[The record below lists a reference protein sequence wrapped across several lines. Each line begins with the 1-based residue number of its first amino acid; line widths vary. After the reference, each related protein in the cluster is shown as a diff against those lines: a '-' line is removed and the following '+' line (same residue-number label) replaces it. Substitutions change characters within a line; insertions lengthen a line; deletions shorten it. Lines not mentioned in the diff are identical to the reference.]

1 MREKKMGMRAVLTRL
16 LGIATVACALV
27 ATPAVA
33 NAETQVMPDGVNAE
47 VLSLKQVNN
56 EPVQIT
62 EPGSYV
68 LKTAEG
74 EVTPSLGYTI
84 DAPSATRINPVRIY
98 IDGTVYVNG
107 YTHNSV
113 GQTRWL
119 FNIKQGSN
127 IEFIGVNNP
136 CVSFHDKNGGSQ
148 SVSGFL
154 TDRYYDGGYKNAS
167 GDISVSL
174 GIGDGSQN
182 FFLSYSSRV
191 NQKVPAISL
200 GSAEGKLTAKFEK
213 LKIQGYVGKSG
224 AVAGNAQEYA
234 VPVHLFR
241 EGRDT
246 TGGNTNPFTATF
258 TDCVFYDTSGD
269 FNGAVSVDGNSSFKM
284 PKDGSAVAK
293 LTATF
298 NNCSFSGHNGG
309 GNGENLGVR
318 QTNNSY
324 KSVEASR
331 YFANSSI
338 LNTYAVAG
346 VMGVTNATVNLNSCT
361 MNNFHSTR
369 SSSADNTLTVDAL
382 NVARSAR
389 CNINGGEISRYGAR
403 GNTCVV
409 YAAGTLTLSGSPTI
423 ASFWKNSHAG
433 DTTTGDGYTEA
444 DIATGT
450 AKSLYIP
457 KKTSPDATAPAL
469 NLASDLSVRG
479 GDDHVWVSIE
489 ETADSNGV
497 KSRVLG
503 SCESNKIEGVV
514 PDGSS
519 KNDDNSDKY
528 EIVNLNGDLTFRETI
543 HQHKWKVEAD
553 GMGVKASCVGPFRNS
568 ECEYGMGED
577 GEPKKYLSATYKLS
591 MSKATSSQSTELVYD
606 GCPVKIALN
615 KDGAWNL
622 EQMGVTASEEF
633 TWYQCKSQADAEAYQ
648 NGTKLKDAPTDAG
661 YYYVVTSFKTASGQ
675 TLEGKKAFEI
685 SPRRLVRNK
694 NYKFTLKD
702 GGKGAG
708 KYAYDG
714 KEHQP
719 VVESAKFKNGA
730 DEWVDLVEGKD
741 YELSARSESGLKQTE
756 PGQYECI
763 VIGKGNFTTDG
774 GTTSVLTLK
783 WEIVDVARFD
793 LEVTGFEGAYDG
805 EKHGITVN
813 VKNDPV
819 PADMKIEYRE
829 DGGDWTTDKPTY
841 RNAAEYTTYYRVTAS
856 DYLTVTGKA
865 TVKISKADQD
875 MPVGLVGNN
884 WTTCSSKDGS
894 ISGVTKAMEYRR
906 GSSGGYQKITSDDK
920 LIGLTKSGTY
930 YVRYAEDNNHNASA
944 DAEVKIEPGPHA
956 VADNAAWKS
965 NGEGSH
971 VKRCKYCKTEQERQ
985 PCRWKYEIVTPA
997 TPEADG
1003 VRQKVCRVCNG
1014 KWDEEP
1020 YTYVDTYKPVIY
1032 DLQDGDA
1039 YCESVSFDVFDDRD
1053 ETVTVTDNG
1062 RELESGKDG
1071 RYTAKAAEGDAGAE
1085 HVIVATDAAD
1095 NSETFTIKM
1104 YAEHAYEWTIDK
1116 QPTVTETGSKH
1127 GTCSVCGH
1135 ESGAVEIPAL
1145 AVKGYS
1151 GKYDGKDHS
1160 VDASALP
1167 DGAVVEYKAADGG
1180 WTSVAPSIKDA
1191 GSVMVDYRV
1200 TIDGAAVDGK
1210 VTLEVKPCAITV
1222 TAQDASKTYGESD
1235 PKFTYDVTSGKL
1247 VEGESLQGIEI
1258 EREDNDNVR
1267 DGGYALHLT
1276 QPEGAN
1282 SNYKITFKD
1291 GAFTIDKRELSVTWD
1306 TTTEFTYDGERHC
1319 PQAKLRNVIEGDDVS
1334 AYVDGA
1340 KVKAGTYTAKITELT
1355 GDDAGNYKLPA
1366 EGLTCE
1372 FSIKK
1377 APQGAPKVQATAE
1390 TVSGK
1395 SDGKITGVDA
1405 KMEWRA
1411 KDSGEYQGVPDGVT
1425 EITDCAVGTYEVRYR
1440 ADSDHDASTAT
1451 EVTVNAGGK
1460 LVVTLPAKQ
1469 VGYTITANPDELDWH
1484 GSTTLTVSIE
1494 SGYFTDNDSYAVKV
1508 NNAVV
1513 TPDARGEFTVQNAE
1527 SDLVVTVEGV
1537 RKHEAVNEEWLSD
1550 DSTHWHKCACGDK
1563 IDEAKHDFE
1572 WVVVKAPT
1580 ATEKGSKQQKCKV
1593 CGHRLA
1599 EVEIPAATIVG
1610 YSDEYDGDYHTVD
1623 AKGLPEGAT
1632 AQYSTDGKNWSSE
1645 APKIKDVGTLTV
1657 AYQVTIDGATAEG
1670 EVTLEVKPC
1679 AITVTAQDASKTYG
1693 EADPVF
1699 TWDVTSGKLVAGET
1713 LQGLEIERENN
1724 DNVRDGGYALQLT
1737 QPEGANPN
1745 YSITFVDGVFTI
1757 NQRLLTVT
1765 WGTSEFVYDG
1775 EEHCPEATL
1784 GNVNGKD
1791 DLGATVVGSQV
1802 EAGDSYQA
1810 TLTALT
1816 GKAAGNYALPT
1827 EGLTCGFSIKNADQD
1842 APKVQA
1848 EAEAVSG
1855 KHDGKIVGVDATMEW
1870 RAKDAAKYQ
1879 AVGEGVTELTD
1890 LAAGVYEVRY
1900 QAKANYD
1907 ASSATEITV
1916 AAGRKLV
1923 VALPTNQQGYT
1934 LTATATELD
1943 WHGTATLTMSIDSAY
1958 FAGKGYAVKV
1968 DGKAIELSD
1977 KGTYELKD
1985 VEGDVNVTVE
1995 GVLKHEPDGTGWAH
2009 DAKNHWRVCRCG
2021 EVIDKA
2027 EHTFEWV
2034 VDKPATVE
2042 AKGKKHQECAVCREK
2057 GKTEEIAILAPE
2069 ITDGKGQTMVVEA
2082 AKDLTFR
2089 SSAPIRYFQKVLVDD
2104 KEVAAE
2110 NYVLTEGSTIV
2121 TLKASFLKTLG
2132 VGEHKL
2138 SVVSATGTAETTFTV
2153 AEAAK
2158 PAPGQTTT
2166 TTTTT
2171 TATSK
2176 PKKKD
2181 GKSALPASGDS
2192 AYVMAGAVLAAG
2204 VAALLLALV
2213 VKRRS

>member
-1 MREKKMGMRAVLTRL
+1 MGMRTALTRL

-33 NAETQVMPDGVNAE
+33 SAETQVPANTQ
-47 VLSLKQVNN
+47 VLSLGQAGK
-56 EPVQIT
+56 EPVKIT
-62 EPGSYV
+62 EPGCYV
-68 LKTAEG
+68 LRTSENQT
-74 EVTPSLGYTI
+74 TPSSGYVI
-84 DAPSATRINPVRIY
+84 DVPNATSYNPVTIY

-107 YTHNSV
+107 STNSLV

-119 FNIKQGSN
+119 FNIKRGSN
-127 IEFIGVNNP
+127 IEFIGINNP
-136 CVSFHDKNGGSQ
+136 CVSFHDKNGGNQ

-182 FFLSYSSRV
+182 FSISYSSRV

-200 GSAEGKLTAKFEK
+200 GIAEGELTAKFEK
-213 LKIQGYVGKSG
+213 LKIQDYVGKSG
-224 AVAGNAQEYA
+224 AVAGNAQEHA

-241 EGRDT
+241 EGRST
-246 TGGNTNPFTATF
+246 TGGNTNSFTATF

-298 NNCSFSGHNGG
+298 NNCSFSGS
-309 GNGENLGVR
+309 NGENLGVR
-318 QTNNSY
+318 QTNKSY
-324 KSVEASR
+324 ESVEASR

-361 MNNFHSTR
+361 MSNFHSTR

-457 KKTSPDATAPAL
+457 KKKSSDATAPVL
-469 NLASDLSVRG
+469 NLASGLSVRG
-479 GDDHVWVSIE
+479 GDDHVWISIE

-503 SCESNKIEGVV
+503 TCESNKIEGVV

-553 GMGVKASCVGPFRNS
+553 GMGVRASCAGPFRNS

-577 GEPKKYLSATYKLS
+577 GEPKKYLRATYKLS

-633 TWYQCKSQADAEAYQ
+633 AWYQCKSQADAEAYK
-648 NGTKLKDAPTDAG
+648 NGTKLKDAPADAG
-661 YYYVVTSFKTASGQ
+661 YYYAVTSFKTASGQ

-685 SPRRLVRNK
+685 SPRRLIK
-694 NYKFTLKD
+694 NQSYKFTLKD

-730 DEWVDLVEGKD
+730 GEWVDLVEGKD

-763 VIGKGNFTTDG
+763 VIGKGNFTTNG
-774 GTTSVLTLK
+774 GTTSVLMLK
-783 WEIVDVARFD
+783 WEIVDVSRFD
-793 LEVTGFEGAYDG
+793 LEVAGFDGTYDG
-805 EKHGITVN
+805 DEHGITVN

-856 DYLTVTGKA
+856 DYLTVKGSA
-865 TVKISKADQD
+865 TVKISKAGQD
-875 MPVGLVGNN
+875 APTGFVGNN

-894 ISGVTKAMEYRR
+894 ISGVTKKMEYRHEL
-906 GSSGGYQKITSDDK
+906 SKEYQKITSNDK
-920 LIGLTKSGTY
+920 LTGLAKSGTY
-930 YVRYAEDNNHNASA
+930 YVRYAEDSNHNASA

-956 VADNAAWKS
+956 VADNAAWKP

-1014 KWDEEP
+1014 RWDEER
-1020 YTYVDTYKPVIY
+1020 YTYVDTYAPTIY
-1032 DLQDGDA
+1032 DLWVDKA

-1053 ETVTVTDNG
+1053 ETVTVTDG
-1062 RELESGKDG
+1062 GKELKAGKDG
-1071 RYTAKAAEGDAGAE
+1071 KYTVKAAEGDVGAE
-1085 HVIVATDAAD
+1085 HVIVATDTAGNKEAI
-1095 NSETFTIKM
+1095 TIKM
-1104 YAEHAYEWTIDK
+1104 YAEHAYKWTIDK

-1135 ESGAVEIPAL
+1135 ESGAVEVPAL

-1167 DGAVVEYKAADGG
+1167 EGAVVEYKAADGG
-1180 WTSVAPSIKDA
+1180 WTSVAPSIKDV
-1191 GSVMVDYRV
+1191 GSVTVDYRV
-1200 TIDGAAVDGK
+1200 TIDDAAVDGK
-1210 VTLEVKPCAITV
+1210 VTLEVKPRAITV
-1222 TAQDASKTYGESD
+1222 AAQDASKTYGEDD
-1235 PKFTYDVTSGKL
+1235 PKFTYDVTSGEL

-1258 EREDNDNVR
+1258 EREDCDAVR

-1291 GAFTIDKRELSVTWD
+1291 GTFTIDKRELSVTWD
-1306 TTTEFTYDGERHC
+1306 TTTEFTYDGEKHC
-1319 PQAKLRNVIEGDDVS
+1319 PQAKLHNVIEGDDVS

-1411 KDSGEYQGVPDGVT
+1411 KGSGEYQGVPDGVT
-1425 EITDCAVGTYEVRYR
+1425 EITDCSVGTYEVRYR
-1440 ADSDHDASTAT
+1440 ADSDHDASSAT

-1469 VGYTITANPDELDWH
+1469 VGYTITASPDELDWH
-1484 GSTTLTVSIE
+1484 GSTTLTVGIE
-1494 SGYFTDNDSYAVKV
+1494 SGYFTDNDSYAIKV

-1537 RKHEAVNEEWLSD
+1537 RKHEAVNDEWLSD

-1593 CGHRLA
+1593 CGHKLA
-1599 EVEIPAATIVG
+1599 EVEIPAAAIVG
-1610 YSDEYDGDYHTVD
+1610 YSDEYDGAYHTVD
-1623 AKGLPEGAT
+1623 ATSLPKGAT
-1632 AQYSTDGKNWSSE
+1632 AKYSTDGKNWSPE

-1657 AYQVTIDGATAEG
+1657 SYEVTIDGVKAEG
-1670 EVTLEVKPC
+1670 KVTLEVKPR
-1679 AITVTAQDASKTYG
+1679 AITVAADTSSKTYG

-1699 TWDVTSGKLVAGET
+1699 TWAITSGELVEGES
-1713 LQGLEIERENN
+1713 LQGIEIEHEDD
-1724 DNVRDGGYALQLT
+1724 DNVREGGYALQLT

-1745 YSITFVDGVFTI
+1745 YGITFVDGTFTI

-1765 WGTSEFVYDG
+1765 WGTTEFTYDG
-1775 EEHCPEATL
+1775 KEHCPVATL
-1784 GNVNGKD
+1784 GNVIGKD
-1791 DLGATVVGSQV
+1791 DLGATVEGSQV

-1810 TLTALT
+1810 NLTALT

-1827 EGLTCGFSIKNADQD
+1827 EGLTCDFSIKNAAQG
-1842 APKVQA
+1842 APVVQA
-1848 EAEAVSG
+1848 AAETVSG
-1855 KHDGKIVGVDATMEW
+1855 KRDGKITGVDATMEW
-1870 RAKDAAKYQ
+1870 RAKGADEYQ
-1879 AVGEGVTELTD
+1879 AVDEGTAELTG
-1890 LAAGVYEVRY
+1890 LAAGTYEVRC
-1900 QAKANYD
+1900 QAKVNYD
-1907 ASSATEITV
+1907 ASSATEVTV
-1916 AAGRKLV
+1916 AAGPKLV
-1923 VALPTNQQGYT
+1923 VTLPSNQVGYALTS
-1934 LTATATELD
+1934 TATELD

-1958 FAGKGYAVKV
+1958 FAGKDYAVKV
-1968 DGKAIELSD
+1968 DGEAVKLSA

-1995 GVLKHEPDGTGWAH
+1995 GILKHEPDGSGWAH
-2009 DAKNHWRVCRCG
+2009 DAKNHWHVCRCG
-2021 EVIDKA
+2021 EVLDKT

-2034 VDKPATVE
+2034 IDKPATVE
-2042 AKGKKHQECAVCREK
+2042 AKGEKHQECTVCGEK
-2057 GKTEEIAILAPE
+2057 GKSEEIAILTPE
-2069 ITDGKGQTMVVEA
+2069 IIDGKGQTMVVDA
-2082 AKDLTFR
+2082 AKDLSFR
-2089 SSAPIRYFQKVLVDD
+2089 SSAPLEFFQKVLVDD

-2138 SVVSATGTAETTFTV
+2138 SVVSTTGTAETNFIV

-2158 PAPGQTTT
+2158 PAPGQATTT
-2166 TTTTT
+2166 TTITTT
-2171 TATSK
+2171 TSK
-2176 PKKKD
+2176 PKKKA
-2181 GKSALPASGDS
+2181 GKETLPESGDS
-2192 AYVMAGAVLAAG
+2192 TYVIAGAVLAAG
-2204 VAALLLALV
+2204 MAALLLAWAM
-2213 VKRRS
+2213 KRRA

>member
-1 MREKKMGMRAVLTRL
+1 MREKKMGMRAALTRL

-33 NAETQVMPDGVNAE
+33 SVETQVPANTQ
-47 VLSLKQVNN
+47 VLSLGQAGK
-56 EPVQIT
+56 EPVKIT
-62 EPGSYV
+62 EPGCYV
-68 LKTAEG
+68 LRTSENQT
-74 EVTPSLGYTI
+74 TPSSGYVI
-84 DAPSATRINPVRIY
+84 DVPNATSYNPVTIY

-107 YTHNSV
+107 STNSLV

-119 FNIKQGSN
+119 FNIKRGSN
-127 IEFIGVNNP
+127 IEFIGINNP
-136 CVSFHDKNGGSQ
+136 CVSFHDKNGGNQ

-167 GDISVSL
+167 GGISVSL
-174 GIGDGSQN
+174 KLGDGSQN
-182 FFLSYSSRV
+182 FFLSYSSRLG
-191 NQKVPAISL
+191 QKVPAISL
-200 GSAEGKLTAKFEK
+200 GSTEGELTAKFEK
-213 LKIQGYVGKSG
+213 LKIQDYVGKSG

-234 VPVHLFR
+234 VPVRLFR

-246 TGGNTNPFTATF
+246 TGGNTKPFTATF

-318 QTNNSY
+318 QTNKSY
-324 KSVEASR
+324 SSVEASR
-331 YFANSSI
+331 YFANSSV

-361 MNNFHSTR
+361 MSNFHSTR

-389 CNINGGEISRYGAR
+389 CNINGGDISRYGAR

-457 KKTSPDATAPAL
+457 KKKSSDVTAPVL
-469 NLASDLSVRG
+469 NLASGLSVRG
-479 GDDHVWVSIE
+479 GFGDNVWISIE

-503 SCESNKIEGVV
+503 TCESNEIEGVV

-519 KNDDNSDKY
+519 ENDDNSDKY

-553 GMGVKASCVGPFRNS
+553 GLGVRASCVGPFRNS
-568 ECEYGMGED
+568 ECEYGKDEN
-577 GEPKKYLSATYKLS
+577 GEPKKYLTATYKLS
-591 MSKATSSQSTELVYD
+591 MSKATSSQSAELVYD

-622 EQMGVTASEEF
+622 EQMGVTASDEF
-633 TWYQCKSQADAEAYQ
+633 TWYQCKSQADAEAYK
-648 NGTKLKDAPTDAG
+648 NGTKLKGAPTDAG

-675 TLEGKKAFEI
+675 TLEGKKSFEI
-685 SPRRLVRNK
+685 SPRRLIK
-694 NYKFTLKD
+694 NQSYKFTLKD

-730 DEWVDLVEGKD
+730 GEWVDLVEGKD

-783 WEIVDVARFD
+783 WEIVDVSRFD
-793 LEVTGFEGAYDG
+793 LEVAGFDGTYDG
-805 EKHGITVN
+805 DEHGITVN

-829 DGGDWTTDKPTY
+829 DGGDWTTKKPTY
-841 RNAAEYTTYYRVTAS
+841 RNADEYTTSYRVTAS
-856 DYLTVTGKA
+856 DYLTVTGSA
-865 TVKISKADQD
+865 TVKISKADQKA
-875 MPVGLVGNN
+875 PTGLVGNN

-894 ISGVTKAMEYRR
+894 ISGVTKKMEYRHEL
-906 GSSGGYQKITSDDK
+906 SKEYQKITSNDK
-920 LIGLTKSGTY
+920 LTGLAKSGTY
-930 YVRYAEDNNHNASA
+930 YVRFAEDSNHNASA
-944 DAEVKIEPGPHA
+944 DAEVKIEQGPHA
-956 VADNAAWKS
+956 VADNAAWKP
-965 NGEGSH
+965 NGEGGH
-971 VKRCKYCKTEQERQ
+971 VKACKYCKKTQERQ

-1003 VRQKVCRVCNG
+1003 VRQKVCRVCSG

-1032 DLQDGDA
+1032 DLWVDKT
-1039 YCESVSFDVFDDRD
+1039 YCESVSFDVIDDRD

-1062 RELESGKDG
+1062 KELEAGKDG

-1085 HVIVATDAAD
+1085 HVIVATDTAG
-1095 NSETFTIKM
+1095 NKETITIKM

-1116 QPTVTETGSKH
+1116 QPTVSEAGSKH
-1127 GTCSVCGH
+1127 GKCSVCGH
-1135 ESGAVEIPAL
+1135 ESGAVEVPAL

-1151 GKYDGKDHS
+1151 GKYDGKEHS

-1167 DGAVVEYKAADGG
+1167 EGSVVEYKAADGG

-1191 GSVMVDYRV
+1191 GSVTVDYRV

-1210 VTLEVKPCAITV
+1210 VTLEVKPRAITV
-1222 TAQDASKTYGESD
+1222 TALDASKTYGEND
-1235 PKFTYDVTSGKL
+1235 PKFTYDVTSGEL

-1258 EREDNDNVR
+1258 EREDCDAVR

-1291 GAFTIDKRELSVTWD
+1291 GTFTIDKRELSVTWN
-1306 TTTEFTYDGERHC
+1306 TATEFTYDGEKHC
-1319 PQAKLRNVIEGDDVS
+1319 PQAKLHNVIEGDDVS

-1355 GDDAGNYKLPA
+1355 GGDAGNYKLPA

-1411 KDSGEYQGVPDGVT
+1411 KGSGEYQGVPDGVT

-1440 ADSDHDASTAT
+1440 ADSDHDASSAT

-1460 LVVTLPAKQ
+1460 LVVTLPSKQ

-1484 GSTTLTVSIE
+1484 GSTTLTVGIE

-1513 TPDARGEFTVQNAE
+1513 APDARGEFTVQNAE

-1537 RKHEAVNEEWLSD
+1537 RKHEAVNDEWLSD
-1550 DSTHWHKCACGDK
+1550 DSTHWHECACGDK
-1563 IDEAKHDFE
+1563 IDEAEHDFE

-1593 CGHRLA
+1593 CGHKLA
-1599 EVEIPAATIVG
+1599 EVEIPAAAIVG
-1610 YSDEYDGDYHTVD
+1610 YSDEYDGAYHTVD
-1623 AKGLPEGAT
+1623 ATSLPKGAT
-1632 AQYSTDGKNWSSE
+1632 AKYSTDGKNWSPE

-1657 AYQVTIDGATAEG
+1657 SYEVTIDGVKAG
-1670 EVTLEVKPC
+1670 GKVTLEVKPC
-1679 AITVTAQDASKTYG
+1679 AITVAANASSKTYG

-1699 TWDVTSGKLVAGET
+1699 TWAITSGELVEGES
-1713 LQGLEIERENN
+1713 LDGIEIEREDN
-1724 DNVRDGGYALQLT
+1724 DNVRDGGYALQPT
-1737 QPEGANPN
+1737 QAKGANPN

-1757 NQRLLTVT
+1757 NQRVLTVT
-1765 WGTSEFVYDG
+1765 WGTTEFTYDG
-1775 EEHCPEATL
+1775 KEHCPVATL
-1784 GNVNGKD
+1784 GNVIGKD
-1791 DLGATVVGSQV
+1791 GLGATVEGSQV

-1810 TLTALT
+1810 NLTALT

-1827 EGLTCGFSIKNADQD
+1827 EGLTCDFSITNAAQG
-1842 APKVQA
+1842 APVVQA
-1848 EAEAVSG
+1848 AAETVSG
-1855 KHDGKIVGVDATMEW
+1855 KSDGKVTGVDATMEW
-1870 RAKDAAKYQ
+1870 RAKGAAEYQ
-1879 AVGEGVTELTD
+1879 AVGEGTAELTG
-1890 LAAGVYEVRY
+1890 LAAGTYEVRY
-1900 QAKANYD
+1900 QAKTNYD
-1907 ASSATEITV
+1907 ASSATEVTV
-1916 AAGRKLV
+1916 AAGPKLV
-1923 VALPTNQQGYT
+1923 VTLPSNQVGYALSS
-1934 LTATATELD
+1934 TATELD

-1958 FAGKGYAVKV
+1958 FAGKDYAVKV
-1968 DGKAIELSD
+1968 NGTSVKLSA
-1977 KGTYELKD
+1977 KGAYELKD

-1995 GVLKHEPDGTGWAH
+1995 GILKHEPDGSGWAH
-2009 DAKNHWRVCRCG
+2009 DAKNHWHVCRCG
-2021 EVIDKA
+2021 EVLDKA

-2034 VDKPATVE
+2034 IDKPATTE
-2042 AKGKKHQECAVCREK
+2042 AKGEKHQECRVCGEK
-2057 GKTEEIAILAPE
+2057 GKSEEIAILAPE
-2069 ITDGKGQTMVVEA
+2069 ITDGKGQTMVVDA
-2082 AKDLTFR
+2082 AKDLSFR
-2089 SSAPIRYFQKVLVDD
+2089 SSAPIEFFQKVLVDD

-2121 TLKASFLKTLG
+2121 TLKTSFLKTLG

-2153 AEAAK
+2153 AEAAN

-2171 TATSK
+2171 TTTSK
-2176 PKKKD
+2176 PKKKAS
-2181 GKSALPASGDS
+2181 KETLPESGDS

-2204 VAALLLALV
+2204 VAALLLAWTM
-2213 VKRRS
+2213 KRRA

>member
-1 MREKKMGMRAVLTRL
+1 MEMRAALTRL

-27 ATPAVA
+27 AMPAVA
-33 NAETQVMPDGVNAE
+33 NAETQVPANTQ
-47 VLSLKQVNN
+47 VLSLGQAGK
-56 EPVQIT
+56 EPVKIT
-62 EPGSYV
+62 EPGCYV
-68 LKTAEG
+68 LRTSENQT
-74 EVTPSLGYTI
+74 TPSSGYVI
-84 DAPSATRINPVRIY
+84 DVPNATSYNPVTIY

-107 YTHNSV
+107 STNSLV

-127 IEFIGVNNP
+127 IEFIGINNP
-136 CVSFHDKNGGSQ
+136 CVSFHDQNGGRQ

-154 TDRYYDGGYKNAS
+154 TDRYYDGGYKKAS
-167 GDISVSL
+167 GDISVGL
-174 GIGDGSQN
+174 GVGDGSQN
-182 FFLSYSSRV
+182 FILSYGSKYE
-191 NQKVPAISL
+191 QKVPAISL
-200 GSAEGKLTAKFEK
+200 GNTKGKLSANFSK
-213 LKIQGYVGKSG
+213 LMIRDYAGKSHNSLG
-224 AVAGNAQEYA
+224 EVSPYSILEYA
-234 VPVHLFR
+234 VPVRLFR
-241 EGRDT
+241 SSFSDDGK
-246 TGGNTNPFTATF
+246 GNINKLNATF
-258 TDCVFYDTSGD
+258 TDCAFWNTSGD
-269 FNGAVSVDGNSSFKM
+269 YNGAVSIVGNPRGGVNS
-284 PKDGSAVAK
+284 DVASR

-298 NNCSFSGHNGG
+298 ENCRFGSDADSGIW
-309 GNGENLGVR
+309 
-318 QTNNSY
+318 QTNNKY
-324 KSVEASR
+324 PTVEETTE
-331 YFANSSI
+331 FAQVQE
-338 LNTYAVAG
+338 TGKCAVAG

-361 MNNFHSTR
+361 MSNFHSTR

-409 YAAGTLTLSGSPTI
+409 YAAGTLTLNGSPEI
-423 ASFWKNSHAG
+423 ASYWKNSHADDTNYG
-433 DTTTGDGYTEA
+433 DKYTEA
-444 DIATGT
+444 DKATGT
-450 AKSLYIP
+450 AKSLYVP
-457 KKTSPDATAPAL
+457 KKKSVDANVPAL
-469 NLASDLSVRG
+469 NIASDFSVRG
-479 GDDHVWVSIE
+479 GFGDNVWISIE

-503 SCESNKIEGVV
+503 TCESNKIEGVV

-519 KNDDNSDKY
+519 ENDDNSDKY
-528 EIVNLNGDLTFRETI
+528 EVVNLNGDLTFRETI

-553 GMGVKASCVGPFRNS
+553 GMGVRASCVGPFRNS
-568 ECEYGMGED
+568 ECEYGKDEN
-577 GEPKKYLSATYKLS
+577 GEPKKYLTATYKLS
-591 MSKATSSQSTELVYD
+591 MSKATSSQSTALVYD

-622 EQMGVTASEEF
+622 EQMGVTASDEF
-633 TWYQCKSQADAEAYQ
+633 TWYQCKSQADAEAYK
-648 NGTKLKDAPTDAG
+648 NGTKLKGAPTDAG

-675 TLEGKKAFEI
+675 TLEGKKSFEI
-685 SPRRLVRNK
+685 SQRRLVK
-694 NYKFTLKD
+694 NQSYKFTLKD

-730 DEWVDLVEGKD
+730 GEWVDLVEGKD

-783 WEIVDVARFD
+783 WEIVDVSRFD
-793 LEVTGFEGAYDG
+793 LEVAGFDGTYDG
-805 EKHGITVN
+805 DEHGITVN

-829 DGGDWTTDKPTY
+829 DGGGWTTDKPTY

-856 DYLTVTGKA
+856 DYLTVKGSA
-865 TVKISKADQD
+865 TVKISKADQKA
-875 MPVGLVGNN
+875 PTGLVGNN

-894 ISGVTKAMEYRR
+894 ISGVTKKMEYRHEL
-906 GSSGGYQKITSDDK
+906 SKEYQKITSNDK
-920 LIGLTKSGTY
+920 LTGLAKSGTY
-930 YVRYAEDNNHNASA
+930 YVRYAEDSNHNASA

-956 VADNAAWKS
+956 VADNAAWKP

-1003 VRQKVCRVCNG
+1003 VRQKVCRVCG
-1014 KWDEEP
+1014 YEWYEKES
-1020 YTYVDTYKPVIY
+1020 YTYKDTYAPTIY
-1032 DLQDGDA
+1032 DLWEDNA
-1039 YCESVSFDVFDDRD
+1039 YCEGVSFDVIDDRD

-1062 RELESGKDG
+1062 KELKAGKDG
-1071 RYTAKAAEGDAGAE
+1071 KYTVKAAEGDAGAE
-1085 HVIVATDAAD
+1085 HVIVATDAAS
-1095 NSETFTIKM
+1095 NAETRKIKM
-1104 YAEHAYEWTIDK
+1104 NAEHAYKWTIDK

-1167 DGAVVEYKAADGG
+1167 EGAVVEYKAADSS
-1180 WTSVAPSIKDA
+1180 WTSDAPSIRDA
-1191 GSVMVDYRV
+1191 GSVTVDYRV

-1210 VTLEVKPCAITV
+1210 VTLEVKPRAITV
-1222 TAQDASKTYGESD
+1222 TALDASKTYGEND
-1235 PKFTYDVTSGKL
+1235 PKFTYDVTSGEL

-1258 EREDNDNVR
+1258 ERDDDDSVR
-1267 DGGYALHLT
+1267 DGGYALRLT

-1291 GAFTIDKRELSVTWD
+1291 GTFTIGKRELSVTWD
-1306 TTTEFTYDGERHC
+1306 TTTEFTYDGEKHC
-1319 PQAKLRNVIEGDDVS
+1319 PQAKLHNVIEGDDVS

-1411 KDSGEYQGVPDGVT
+1411 KGSGEYQGVPDGVT
-1425 EITDCAVGTYEVRYR
+1425 EIMDCAVGTYEVRYR
-1440 ADSDHDASTAT
+1440 ADGDHDASSAT

-1460 LVVTLPAKQ
+1460 LVVTLPSKQ

-1484 GSTTLTVSIE
+1484 GSTTLTVGIE

-1508 NNAVV
+1508 NDAVV

-1537 RKHEAVNEEWLSD
+1537 RKHEAVNDEWLSD
-1550 DSTHWHKCACGDK
+1550 DSAHWHQCACGDK

-1593 CGHRLA
+1593 CGHKLA
-1599 EVEIPAATIVG
+1599 EVEIPAAAIVG

-1623 AKGLPEGAT
+1623 ATSLPKGAT
-1632 AQYSTDGKNWSSE
+1632 AKYSTDGKNWSPE
-1645 APKIKDVGTLTV
+1645 TPKIKDVGTLTV
-1657 AYQVTIDGATAEG
+1657 SYEVTIDGVKAEG
-1670 EVTLEVKPC
+1670 KVTLEVKPC

-1699 TWDVTSGKLVAGET
+1699 TWDVTSGELVEGES
-1713 LQGLEIERENN
+1713 LQGIEIEREDD
-1724 DNVRDGGYALQLT
+1724 DNVREGGYALQLT

-1745 YSITFVDGVFTI
+1745 YNITFVDGTFTI

-1765 WGTSEFVYDG
+1765 WGTTEFTYDG
-1775 EEHCPEATL
+1775 KEHCPEATL
-1784 GNVNGKD
+1784 GNVIGKD
-1791 DLGATVVGSQV
+1791 DLGATVEGSQT

-1810 TLTALT
+1810 NLTALT

-1827 EGLTCGFSIKNADQD
+1827 EGLTCDFSIKSAAQG
-1842 APKVQA
+1842 APVVQA
-1848 EAEAVSG
+1848 AAETVSG
-1855 KHDGKIVGVDATMEW
+1855 KGDGKITGVDATMEW
-1870 RAKDAAKYQ
+1870 RAKGAAEYQ
-1879 AVGEGVTELTD
+1879 AVGEGVTELKD

-1907 ASSATEITV
+1907 ASSVTEVTV

-1923 VALPTNQQGYT
+1923 VSLPTNQEGYA
-1934 LTATATELD
+1934 LTSTATELD

-1958 FAGKGYAVKV
+1958 FAGKDYAVKV
-1968 DGKAIELSD
+1968 NGTSVKLSA

-1995 GVLKHEPDGTGWAH
+1995 GILKHEPDGSGWAH
-2009 DAKNHWRVCRCG
+2009 DAKNHWHVCRCG

-2027 EHTFEWV
+2027 EHAFEWV
-2034 VDKPATVE
+2034 VDKPATTE
-2042 AKGKKHQECAVCREK
+2042 TKGEWHQECSACGEK
-2057 GKTEEIAILAPE
+2057 GKTEAIPAPE
-2069 ITDGKGQTMVVEA
+2069 IIDGKGQMMVVDA
-2082 AKDLTFR
+2082 AKDLNFR
-2089 SSAPIRYFQKVLVDD
+2089 SSAPLKYFQKVLVDD

-2121 TLKASFLKTLG
+2121 TLKASFLNTLG
-2132 VGEHKL
+2132 VGEHML
-2138 SVVSATGTAETTFTV
+2138 SVVSTTGTAETTFTV

-2158 PAPGQTTT
+2158 PAPGQTATT

-2171 TATSK
+2171 FK
-2176 PKKKD
+2176 PKKKA
-2181 GKSALPASGDS
+2181 GKETLPESGDS
-2192 AYVMAGAVLAAG
+2192 EYAMAGAVLAAG
-2204 VAALLLALV
+2204 MAALLLAWAM
-2213 VKRRS
+2213 KRRA

>member
-1 MREKKMGMRAVLTRL
+1 MKEKKMGMRAALTRL

-33 NAETQVMPDGVNAE
+33 NAETQVPANTQ
-47 VLSLKQVNN
+47 VLSLGQAGK
-56 EPVQIT
+56 EPVKIT
-62 EPGSYV
+62 EPGCYV
-68 LKTAEG
+68 LRTSENQT
-74 EVTPSLGYTI
+74 TPSSGYVI
-84 DAPSATRINPVRIY
+84 DVPNATSYNPVTIY

-107 YTHNSV
+107 STNSLV

-127 IEFIGVNNP
+127 IEFIGINNP
-136 CVSFHDKNGGSQ
+136 CVSFHDQNGGRQ

-167 GDISVSL
+167 GGISVSL
-174 GIGDGSQN
+174 KLGDGSQN
-182 FFLSYSSRV
+182 FFLSYSSRLD
-191 NQKVPAISL
+191 QKVPAISL
-200 GSAEGKLTAKFEK
+200 GSTEGELTAKFEK
-213 LKIQGYVGKSG
+213 LKIQGYVGRSG

-234 VPVHLFR
+234 VPAHLFR

-246 TGGNTNPFTATF
+246 TGGNINPFTATF
-258 TDCVFYDTSGD
+258 TDCEFYDTSGD

-298 NNCSFSGHNGG
+298 NNCSFSGS
-309 GNGENLGVR
+309 NGENLGVR

-324 KSVEASR
+324 ESVEASR

-361 MNNFHSTR
+361 MSNFHSTR

-389 CNINGGEISRYGAR
+389 CNINGGDISRYGAR

-457 KKTSPDATAPAL
+457 KKKSSDATAPVL
-469 NLASDLSVRG
+469 NLASGLSVRG
-479 GDDHVWVSIE
+479 GDDHVWISIE

-497 KSRVLG
+497 KSRALG
-503 SCESNKIEGVV
+503 TCESNKIEGVV

-519 KNDDNSDKY
+519 ENDDNSDKY
-528 EIVNLNGDLTFRETI
+528 EVVNLNGDLTFRETI

-553 GMGVKASCVGPFRNS
+553 GMGVRASCVGPFRNS
-568 ECEYGMGED
+568 ECEYGKDENGEV
-577 GEPKKYLSATYKLS
+577 KKYLRATYKLS

-622 EQMGVTASEEF
+622 EQMGVTASDEF
-633 TWYQCKSQADAEAYQ
+633 TWYQCKSQADAEAYK
-648 NGTKLKDAPTDAG
+648 NGTKLKGAPMDAG

-685 SPRRLVRNK
+685 SQRRLVK
-694 NYKFTLKD
+694 NQSYKFTLKD

-730 DEWVDLVEGKD
+730 GEWVDLVEGKD

-783 WEIVDVARFD
+783 WEIVDVSRFD
-793 LEVTGFEGAYDG
+793 LEVAGFDGTYDG
-805 EKHGITVN
+805 DEHGITVN
-813 VKNDPV
+813 VKSDPV

-856 DYLTVTGKA
+856 DYLTVKGSA

-875 MPVGLVGNN
+875 APAGLVGNN
-884 WTTCSSKDGS
+884 WTTCNSKDGS
-894 ISGVTKAMEYRR
+894 ISGVTKKMEYRHEL
-906 GSSGGYQKITSDDK
+906 SKEYQKITSDDK
-920 LIGLTKSGTY
+920 LTGFAKSGTY
-930 YVRYAEDNNHNASA
+930 YVRYAEDSNHNASA
-944 DAEVKIEPGPHA
+944 DAEVKIEQGPHA
-956 VADNAAWKS
+956 VADNAAWKP

-971 VKRCKYCKTEQERQ
+971 VKVCKYCKKTQERQ

-1014 KWDEEP
+1014 RWDEER
-1020 YTYVDTYKPVIY
+1020 YTYVDTYAPTIY
-1032 DLQDGDA
+1032 DLWVDKA

-1062 RELESGKDG
+1062 KELKAGKDG
-1071 RYTAKAAEGDAGAE
+1071 KYTAKAAEGDAGTE
-1085 HVIVATDAAD
+1085 HVIVATDTAG
-1095 NSETFTIKM
+1095 NKETITIKM
-1104 YAEHAYEWTIDK
+1104 YAEHAYKWTIDK
-1116 QPTVTETGSKH
+1116 QPTVSEAGSKH
-1127 GTCSVCGH
+1127 GKCSVCGH
-1135 ESGAVEIPAL
+1135 ESGTVEVPAL

-1160 VDASALP
+1160 VDASAMP
-1167 DGAVVEYKAADGG
+1167 EGAVVEYKAADGS
-1180 WTSVAPSIKDA
+1180 WTSDAPSIRDA
-1191 GSVMVDYRV
+1191 GSVTVDYRV
-1200 TIDGAAVDGK
+1200 TIDGAAVEGK
-1210 VTLEVKPCAITV
+1210 VTLEVKPRAITV
-1222 TAQDASKTYGESD
+1222 AAQDASKTYGEDD
-1235 PKFTYDVTSGKL
+1235 PKFTYDVTSGEL

-1258 EREDNDNVR
+1258 ERDDDDSVR
-1267 DGGYALHLT
+1267 DGGYALRLT

-1291 GAFTIDKRELSVTWD
+1291 GTFTIGKRELSVTWD
-1306 TTTEFTYDGERHC
+1306 TTTEFTYDGEEHC
-1319 PQAKLRNVIEGDDVS
+1319 PQAKLHNVIEGDDVS

-1411 KDSGEYQGVPDGVT
+1411 KGSGEYQGVPEGVT
-1425 EITDCAVGTYEVRYR
+1425 EIVGRAVGTYEVRYR
-1440 ADSDHDASTAT
+1440 ADSDHDASSAT

-1460 LVVTLPAKQ
+1460 FVVTLPAKQ
-1469 VGYTITANPDELDWH
+1469 VGYTIAASPDELDWH

-1537 RKHEAVNEEWLSD
+1537 RKHEAVNDEWLSD
-1550 DSTHWHKCACGDK
+1550 DSAHWHQCACGDK

-1593 CGHRLA
+1593 CGHKLA
-1599 EVEIPAATIVG
+1599 EVEIPAAAIVG

-1623 AKGLPEGAT
+1623 ATSLPEGAT
-1632 AQYSTDGKNWSSE
+1632 AKYSTDGKNWSPE

-1670 EVTLEVKPC
+1670 EVTLEVKPR
-1679 AITVTAQDASKTYG
+1679 AITVAADASSKTYG

-1699 TWDVTSGKLVAGET
+1699 TWDVTSGELVEGES
-1713 LQGLEIERENN
+1713 LQGLEIERE
-1724 DNVRDGGYALQLT
+1724 DDDSVRDGGYALHLT
-1737 QPEGANPN
+1737 QAKDANPN
-1745 YSITFVDGVFTI
+1745 YNITFVDGVFTI
-1757 NQRLLTVT
+1757 NQRVLTVK

-1775 EEHCPEATL
+1775 KEHCPEATL
-1784 GNVNGKD
+1784 GNVIDDD
-1791 DLGATVVGSQV
+1791 DLGATVEGSQV

-1810 TLTALT
+1810 NLTALT

-1827 EGLTCGFSIKNADQD
+1827 EGLTCDFSIKNAAQG
-1842 APKVQA
+1842 APVVQA
-1848 EAEAVSG
+1848 AAETVSG
-1855 KHDGKIVGVDATMEW
+1855 KRDGKVTGVDATMEW
-1870 RAKDAAKYQ
+1870 RAKGADEYQ
-1879 AVGEGVTELTD
+1879 AVDEGTAELTG
-1890 LAAGVYEVRY
+1890 LAAGTYEVRY
-1900 QAKANYD
+1900 QAKVNYD
-1907 ASSATEITV
+1907 ASSATEVTV
-1916 AAGRKLV
+1916 AAGPKLV
-1923 VALPTNQQGYT
+1923 VTLPSNQVGYALTS
-1934 LTATATELD
+1934 TATELD

-1968 DGKAIELSD
+1968 DGEAVKLSA

-1995 GVLKHEPDGTGWAH
+1995 GVLKHEPDGSGWAH
-2009 DAKNHWRVCRCG
+2009 DTKNHWHVCRCG
-2021 EVIDKA
+2021 EVLDKA

-2034 VDKPATVE
+2034 VDKPATTE
-2042 AKGKKHQECAVCREK
+2042 AKGEKHQECRVCGEK
-2057 GKTEEIAILAPE
+2057 GKSEEIAILAPE
-2069 ITDGKGQTMVVEA
+2069 IIDGKGQTMVVDA
-2082 AKDLTFR
+2082 AKDLSFR
-2089 SSAPIRYFQKVLVDD
+2089 SNAPLKFFQKVLVDD

-2138 SVVSATGTAETTFTV
+2138 SVVSTTGTAETTFTV
-2153 AEAAK
+2153 AEAAN
-2158 PAPGQTTT
+2158 PTPTPGSSQVTTATTT
-2166 TTTTT
+2166 TTT
-2171 TATSK
+2171 SK
-2176 PKKKD
+2176 SKKKAS
-2181 GKSALPASGDS
+2181 KETMPESGDS
-2192 AYVMAGAVLAAG
+2192 TYAMAGAVLAAG
-2204 VAALLLALV
+2204 MAALLLAWAM
-2213 VKRRS
+2213 KRRA